1 VPSACWVYIDENPNS
16 INDGWFCCDP
26 NQPNK
31 WVDIPATYHGNA
43 GGLSFADG
51 HAEIKKWR
59 DGKMINATS
68 TDVLRDPNC
77 SDLQWLQARST
88 TWINK

>member
-1 VPSACWVYIDENPNS
+1 VFIDENPNS
-16 INDGWFCCDP
+16 INDGWFACDP

-31 WVDIPATYHGNA
+31 WVDIPASYHNTA

-59 DGKMINATS
+59 DSKMIHAQT
-68 TDVLRDPNC
+68 TDVLRDPN
-77 SDLQWLQARST
+77 SDDLSWLIGRSSS
-88 TWINK
+88 KF